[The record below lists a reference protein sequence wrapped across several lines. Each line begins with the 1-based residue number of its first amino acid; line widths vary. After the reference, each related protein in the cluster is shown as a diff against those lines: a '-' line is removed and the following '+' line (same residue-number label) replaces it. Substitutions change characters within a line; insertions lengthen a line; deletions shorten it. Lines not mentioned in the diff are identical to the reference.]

1 MVYSTLLPWIKI
13 FGVNDVPPFPYGT
26 KLWICAHAS
35 RLFID
40 SSFINLL
47 SQLQFILVDI
57 LKGVSIFKVG
67 QYN

>member
-13 FGVNDVPPFPYGT
+13 FCVNDVPPFPLRNKIMDLRPCKKT
-26 KLWICAHAS
+26 
-35 RLFID
+35 FD